1 MKLYEALQQLIGE
14 YGITVI
20 RERRLVGLLAGLGVL
35 GFSGIRE
42 VMEAF
47 AADGCAVFSFCLPTE
62 AAWRCF
68 ASPTRPFI
76 QIKCLP
82 ESVLRRW
89 NRHIIW
95 GFFQNIQ

>member
-47 AADGCAVFSFCLPTE
+47 AADGCGKALGIRQPG
-62 AAWRCF
+62 
-68 ASPTRPFI
+68 
-76 QIKCLP
+76 
-82 ESVLRRW
+82 ESVSDILARAESIKEILTRD
-89 NRHIIW
+89 H
-95 GFFQNIQ
+95 GLSKSDTDYAT